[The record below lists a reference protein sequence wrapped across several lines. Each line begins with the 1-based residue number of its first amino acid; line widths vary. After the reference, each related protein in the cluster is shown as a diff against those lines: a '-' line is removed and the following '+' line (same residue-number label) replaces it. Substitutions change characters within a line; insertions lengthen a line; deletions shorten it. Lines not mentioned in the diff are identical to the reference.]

1 MRISPITRL
10 IIAFNW
16 GGLRR
21 IHRAP
26 KYRQFDSLS
35 AIKRSF
41 FFKFICVWPSGSF
54 SFSVWSTL
62 LSACSRTHSP
72 QSTIPDIL
80 RVDDEQGEIRRHIC
94 LTCVWFNVFGM
105 TIAASGQWNWLSM
118 RKNAGVLYKRINCTA
133 HANTHRVRMRK
144 KKIPKHRKKR
154 RKKYE
159 ASASEREETKT
170 KNALY
175 IKRTPM
181 AAISYLLG
189 QVNCTP

>member
-80 RVDDEQGEIRRHIC
+80 RVDDERDEIRRHIC

-144 KKIPKHRKKR
+144 KKYQNTEKKEEKNTKPAR
-154 RKKYE
+154 
-159 ASASEREETKT
+159 ARE
-170 KNALY
+170 
-175 IKRTPM
+175 KRQKQRMRCILKEP
-181 AAISYLLG
+181 
-189 QVNCTP
+189 QWQR